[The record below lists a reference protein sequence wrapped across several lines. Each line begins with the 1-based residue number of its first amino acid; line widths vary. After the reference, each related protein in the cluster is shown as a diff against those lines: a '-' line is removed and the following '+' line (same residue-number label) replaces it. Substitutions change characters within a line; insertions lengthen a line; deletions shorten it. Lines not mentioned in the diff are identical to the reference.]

1 MWREKGML
9 LDSPLVGKRIVLRSV
24 QERDAEFIVTLR
36 TNPALNQFI
45 HDTDPSV
52 EKQQEWTR
60 AQQQRAGDYYMIIE
74 DLEKHSLGT
83 VGVYNVNQ
91 EEKSFEWG
99 RWLIVPGAPFYVAAE
114 SALMVYSFA
123 FRNLLLETAV
133 FVVKT
138 RNITVC
144 NYFKT
149 ALRSEVIEQDDED
162 TWFRFQK
169 KGFAGLLAKF
179 KEFHRLEWSTGE
191 GNAGGV

>member
-1 MWREKGML
+1 ML
-9 LDSPLVGKRIVLRSV
+9 LESPLLGKRIVLRSV
-24 QERDAEFIVTLR
+24 LESDAEFIVTLR
-36 TNPALNQFI
+36 TNPDLNQFI

-60 AQQQRAGDYYMIIE
+60 TQQQTAGDFYMIIE
-74 DLEKHSLGT
+74 DLKERSLGT
-83 VGVYNVNQ
+83 VGVYNINQ

-99 RWLIVPGAPFYVAAE
+99 RWLIVPGAPFHVAAE
-114 SALMVYSFA
+114 SALMAYSFA
-123 FRNLLLETAV
+123 FNNLSLETAI

-149 ALRSEVIEQDDED
+149 ALRSEVIERDDED

-169 KGFAGLLAKF
+169 KNFAGLLEKF
-179 KEFHRLEWSTGE
+179 KEFHSLEW
-191 GNAGGV
+191 